1 MVARNTHLPLQ
12 LTVTS
17 SCHIKKNI
25 TVKFH
30 NLVSTDIKL
39 NHRALEVIVCLFFS
53 ASMTFLSEGE
63 EEEEKNSIYRLY
75 RLLSD
80 IKKDWD

>member
-17 SCHIKKNI
+17 SCHIKKI
-25 TVKFH
+25 IVKFH

-39 NHRALEVIVCLFFS
+39 NHRALEVTVCLFLS
-53 ASMTFLSEGE
+53 ASMTFLSDGE
-63 EEEEKNSIYRLY
+63 EGGGRKRTVFIGYIDS
-75 RLLSD
+75 
-80 IKKDWD
+80 

>member
-17 SCHIKKNI
+17 SCRIKKI
-25 TVKFH
+25 IVKFR
-30 NLVSTDIKL
+30 NLVSTDVKL

-53 ASMTFLSEGE
+53 ASMAFLSDREGE
-63 EEEEKNSIYRLY
+63 EEQNSIYRLY
-75 RLLSD
+75 ND
-80 IKKDWD
+80 C